1 MHILGLNDNIDP
13 YVTRLLSESA
23 LATAV
28 ARSFSC
34 MSGGNH
40 GSKAPP
46 DTSTSTNF
54 TAKTLPLR
62 LPSPHQPITFRP
74 QVDDEENDKSE
85 STTATT
91 TTTTATTTSESEKEN
106 GDDTVAMTAAV
117 ETDDEKIVP
126 TDVGDALMA
135 LVSFVETTSTFGCI
149 SRCYF
154 TGTSCF
160 QGKS

>member
-40 GSKAPP
+40 GNKDPQ

-91 TTTTATTTSESEKEN
+91 ATTTTTTSESEKEN

-117 ETDDEKIVP
+117 ETDDEKLVP

-135 LVSFVETTSTFGCI
+135 LVSFTKRTATFSFI

-154 TGTSCF
+154 TGTPCF